1 MATKRTKVITG
12 VARGGLGTGTAL
24 DDTQVYDVAAL
35 NAPEADAPE
44 AGAPEGAALEAVAPE
59 AVVPRISPQP
69 AVARPVARRE
79 KATRTTSRSTG
90 PPQHRAAP
98 RGTFPGPVWLA
109 GGAVAAVLVFGL
121 LGAALGNPRP
131 GAADG
136 AGLDGGSNL
145 PAVIATP
152 SNPPD
157 EGGNGKGNGRG
168 GGNGHGN
175 GGGD

>member
-44 AGAPEGAALEAVAPE
+44 AAAAVAPQ
-59 AVVPRISPQP
+59 VSPQS

-79 KATRTTSRSTG
+79 KATRTTSAST
-90 PPQHRAAP
+90 AAARHQGIP
-98 RGTFPGPVWLA
+98 RGTVPGPVWLA